1 MAGTEGL
8 LPPRFEKW
16 FDARGW
22 TPRPHQ
28 LDLLGKAQAGRS
40 ALLVAPTG
48 GGKTLAGFLPSL
60 IELAAAPKN
69 ERSLHTIYISPLKA
83 LAIDIARN
91 LRTPIDDMQ
100 LPIVVESRTGDTK
113 QSVRQRQR
121 TAPPDVL
128 LTTPEQ
134 MSLLLAHPS
143 ASDLFSGLRCVI
155 LDELHA
161 LRKSKRG
168 DLLAL
173 DLARLWTLAPG
184 MRTIG
189 LSATVDDPVP
199 LQRFLV
205 PQDGT
210 DEALADLIL
219 GQGGTTPDVEVLNP
233 GEDIPW
239 SGHSGRYA
247 FREVYDRIKQHTT
260 TLVFTNTRSQ
270 AEVCFQELWRIN
282 EDALPIGLHHGSLER
297 AQRERVEAAMVDG
310 SLKAVVC
317 TATLDM
323 GIDWGAVDLCICLG
337 APKGAARLVQRI
349 GRSNHR
355 MDEPSKAVLVP
366 TNRFEV
372 LECVAAKQA
381 VDEGC
386 LDGEPYNEGAL
397 DVLCQHIWGMAVA
410 EPFHPDRLFEEIISA
425 APYRE
430 LTRAMFDEALDF
442 VATGGYAMRA
452 YDRFRRIVPMPDG
465 RMKIKDAR
473 TAQMYR
479 LNAGTIVD
487 LPSYTVRLGRITRRD
502 GKPGSARGG
511 RKLGTIEEWFL
522 SQITPGDTFIFAGEV
537 LRLEGVSDSDV
548 YVSRAQAEEVK
559 IPSWQGSKF
568 PLSSFL
574 ANSVRTMVSE
584 PTTWKALPDPVRD
597 WLALQ
602 EQKSYLPKPDEL
614 LIETF
619 ARAGKHYLVC
629 YPFDGRIAHQSLG
642 TLVTRRLERMGMQ
655 PLGFC
660 PTEYALSVWM
670 RSDPSELPMDEIFEP
685 DLLGE
690 DLDLWL
696 ADAQLMKRTFRY
708 CAMIAGMIERHH
720 PGQEKSGRQI
730 SFSAGLIYDVL
741 REHQPDHILLKAAW
755 NDAASGFLDIRRL
768 SDLLGR
774 VQGRLVHRAL
784 NRVSPLAVPVMM
796 EAGRE
801 TIAGGA
807 NEAILE
813 ELERDLVEEMQAQ

>member
-1 MAGTEGL
+1 MQNA
-8 LPPRFEKW
+8 LPERFEAW
-16 FDARGW
+16 FETRGW
-22 TPRPHQ
+22 TVRRHQ
-28 LDLLGKAQAGRS
+28 SEVLERSLGGES
-40 ALLVAPTG
+40 VLLVAPTG

-60 IELAAAPKN
+60 VELSAAPKN
-69 ERSLHTIYISPLKA
+69 KRSLHTLYISPLKA
-83 LAIDIARN
+83 LAVDIARN
-91 LRTPIDDMQ
+91 LEAPVAEMG
-100 LPIVVESRTGDTK
+100 LPVVVESRTGDTK

-121 TAPPDVL
+121 TEPPDIL

-134 MSLLLAHPS
+134 VSLLLAHPS
-143 ASDLFSGLRCVI
+143 AADLFAGLRCVI

-168 DLLAL
+168 DLLSL

-199 LQRFLV
+199 LQRYLV

-210 DEALADLIL
+210 DDALAGLVYGD
-219 GQGGTTPDVEVLNP
+219 GGTKPSVRVLTPGDN
-233 GEDIPW
+233 IPW
-239 SGHSGRYA
+239 SGHSGRHA
-247 FREVYDRIKQHTT
+247 FPEIYELIKQHTT
-260 TLVFTNTRSQ
+260 TLIFTNTRSQ
-270 AEVCFQELWRIN
+270 TEVMFQELWRIN
-282 EDALPIGLHHGSLER
+282 TDNLPIGIHHGSLDRE
-297 AQRERVEAAMVDG
+297 QRERVEAAMVAGD
-310 SLKAVVC
+310 LKAIVC

-337 APKGAARLVQRI
+337 APKGAARLIQRI

-381 VDEGC
+381 VDDGL
-386 LDGEPYNEGAL
+386 LDGEPWKEGTL
-397 DVLCQHIWGMAVA
+397 DTLCQHIWGMAAA
-410 EPFHPDRLFEEIISA
+410 EPFHPDRLYEEIISA
-425 APYRE
+425 APYRH
-430 LTRAMFDEALDF
+430 LTRELFDEALEF

-452 YDRFRRIVPMPDG
+452 YDRFKRIVPMPDG
-465 RMKIKDAR
+465 RMRIKDAR
-473 TAQMYR
+473 TAQLYR

-487 LPSYTVRLGRITRRD
+487 LPSYNVRLGRMTRRD
-502 GKPGSARGG
+502 GKPGVGRGG
-511 RKLGTIEEWFL
+511 KKLGTIEEWFL
-522 SQITPGDTFIFAGEV
+522 SQIAPGDTFIFAGEV
-537 LRLEGVSDSDV
+537 LRFEGVQDMDV
-548 YVSRAQAEEVK
+548 YVTRAQTDEPK

-574 ANSVRTMVSE
+574 ANSVRTMVSDPE
-584 PTTWKALPDPVRD
+584 AWRALPGPVAE
-597 WLALQ
+597 WLELQ
-602 EQKSYLPKPDEL
+602 ELKSVLPKPEQL

-619 ARAGKHYLVC
+619 ARGGKHYLVC

-642 TLVTRRLERMGMQ
+642 TLVTRRLERMGLQ

-670 RSDPSELPMDEIFEP
+670 RQDPSRLDMNEVFEP

-708 CAMIAGMIERHH
+708 CAMIAGMIERNH
-720 PGQEKSGRQI
+720 PGQEKSGRQV

-741 REHQPDHILLKAAW
+741 REHQPDHILMKAAW
-755 NDAASGFLDIRRL
+755 NDASSGFLDIGRL
-768 SDLLGR
+768 SDLLNR
-774 VQGRLVHRAL
+774 VSGHLVHRAL
-784 NRVSPLAVPVMM
+784 DRISPLAVPVMM

-801 TIAGGA
+801 TIIGGA

-813 ELERDLVEEMQAQ
+813 ELERELLDESGIC